1 LALAKAKVE
10 EPPNMN
16 RRTNIRNDSQFKI
29 HIVDVMNTKTP
40 VKVRFIHNGMTA
52 ESDVKNEKDPVINQA
67 IMFKI

>member
-1 LALAKAKVE
+1 MAKAKVE

-29 HIVDVMNTKTP
+29 HIVDVMNTRVP

-52 ESDVKNEKDPVINQA
+52 ESDAKSEKDPVIN
-67 IMFKI
+67 